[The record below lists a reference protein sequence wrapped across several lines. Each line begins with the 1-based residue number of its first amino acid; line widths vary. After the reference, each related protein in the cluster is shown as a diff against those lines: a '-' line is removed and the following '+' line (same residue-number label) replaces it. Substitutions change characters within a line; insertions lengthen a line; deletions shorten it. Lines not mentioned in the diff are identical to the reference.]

1 MKFPLVI
8 RKVGYAHSIMRM
20 KDNKVYSESVFNLS
34 IKRAGIPIKVS
45 SIEKT
50 VESIDGEILTFS
62 GELKMAGV
70 PVIKNGRVDGD
81 EIIVQ
86 EKQFFREAY
95 KTLQIRSR
103 WINDMGIA

>member
-1 MKFPLVI
+1 MELDRWYEVSLGES
-8 RKVGYAHSIMRM
+8 KVGYAHSLMRM

-34 IKRAGIPIKVS
+34 IKRVGIPIKVS

-70 PVIKNGRVDGD
+70 PVIKKGRVEGD
-81 EIIVQ
+81 EIIVL
-86 EKQFFREAY
+86 EKQIL
-95 KTLQIRSR
+95 TLESVTK
-103 WINDMGIA
+103 DT